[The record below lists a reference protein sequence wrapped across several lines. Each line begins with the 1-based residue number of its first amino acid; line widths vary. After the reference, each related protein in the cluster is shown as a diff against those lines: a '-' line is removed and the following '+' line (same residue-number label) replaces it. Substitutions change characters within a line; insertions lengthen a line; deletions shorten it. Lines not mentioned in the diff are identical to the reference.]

1 MPKIDL
7 QGRLCRW
14 ELERDAVDAMSFIG
28 GSTKTFSFEN
38 MTKMATACC
47 TIDLYS
53 SPIWVCGSGDGT
65 RDSIKECRPATTCV
79 ELCGWFVKRSLA
91 TCTAVD
97 SFFVEINVFSG
108 SWIFG
113 AFLTENPKLL
123 RWKNRTPLLLSF
135 LHRSRSRRRHVR
147 HESIQ
152 LPPHKLYDGM
162 ARGIE

>member
-53 SPIWVCGSGDGT
+53 SPIWVCLVNIYNAYNSFSQNKRLKLFSGDQNHEKCVCVFLRVDYGSGDGT

-108 SWIFG
+108 SWIS
-113 AFLTENPKLL
+113 ENQQKA
-123 RWKNRTPLLLSF
+123 N
-135 LHRSRSRRRHVR
+135 H
-147 HESIQ
+147 
-152 LPPHKLYDGM
+152 DC
-162 ARGIE
+162 